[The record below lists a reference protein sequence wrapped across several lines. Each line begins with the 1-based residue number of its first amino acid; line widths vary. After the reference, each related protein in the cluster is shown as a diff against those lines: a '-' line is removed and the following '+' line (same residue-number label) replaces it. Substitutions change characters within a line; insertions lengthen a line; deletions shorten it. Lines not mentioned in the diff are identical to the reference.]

1 METRDGIEIY
11 TICVIYGKGSGF
23 GLSKIARGFVKIHG
37 GIRGGVMNPTV
48 GE

>member
-1 METRDGIEIY
+1 MAFCGYKE
-11 TICVIYGKGSGF
+11 

>member
-1 METRDGIEIY
+1 MN
-11 TICVIYGKGSGF
+11 

>member
-1 METRDGIEIY
+1 MLCSSAMLLFPHAKMKNQKRR
-11 TICVIYGKGSGF
+11 
-23 GLSKIARGFVKIHG
+23 LSKIARGFVKIHG

>member
-1 METRDGIEIY
+1 MTEECFGTLFI
-11 TICVIYGKGSGF
+11 